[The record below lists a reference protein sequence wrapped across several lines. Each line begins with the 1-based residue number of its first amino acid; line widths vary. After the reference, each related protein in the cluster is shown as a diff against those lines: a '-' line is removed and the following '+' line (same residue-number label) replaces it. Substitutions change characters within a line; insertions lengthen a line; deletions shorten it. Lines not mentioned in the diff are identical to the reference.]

1 MVGVNTGCMIGS
13 PRMADVRHSH
23 SKSSSG
29 YLPNVL
35 CARLCSIGAR
45 IPEYAL
51 LLFVHFGS
59 PFTGSMCACSTQGNH
74 LLRDCTEFT
83 ACT

>member
-1 MVGVNTGCMIGS
+1 MVGVNIGCMIGS
-13 PRMADVRHSH
+13 PRMDVCHSH
-23 SKSSSG
+23 PKSSSG
-29 YLPNVL
+29 YVGNVL

-59 PFTGSMCACSTQGNH
+59 TFTGSMCACSTQGNH
-74 LLRDCTEFT
+74 LPRDRTEFT
-83 ACT
+83 VCT